1 LKLARF
7 VEGSRVVAGLV
18 IDDRIDVYDSLG
30 SDPFGEFIE
39 QYQPDEMGLNEFI
52 KSMIEGQDSLSY
64 DLSWVEPRLI
74 VPMVPSEV
82 WAAGVT
88 YKRSVEAREDET
100 DVKGIY
106 DMVYE
111 SERPEILIK
120 GLGYRTVGPN
130 DIICIRSDSS
140 WNVPEPEFTL
150 VYGEKK
156 VVAYMIGNDV
166 SSRDIEGENPLY
178 LPQAKVWRSSCSI
191 GPYLVTTEELKDP
204 RKVAISLVIH
214 RDGDVVFSGETSTA
228 NMKRRFEELTEHLFR
243 DNPVPR
249 GAIMLTGVGVVPPD
263 DFTLKHGDLVEITM
277 DGLGTMRNYV
287 HQL

>member
-1 LKLARF
+1 MKLARF

-18 IDDRIDVYDSLG
+18 INNRIDMYESLG
-30 SDPFGEFIE
+30 SDPFGDFIE
-39 QYQPDEMGLNEFI
+39 QYQPDEMGLSEFM

-74 VPMVPSEV
+74 MPMVPSEV

-111 SERPEILIK
+111 SKRPEILIK
-120 GLGYRTVGPN
+120 GLGYRTIGPN
-130 DIICIRSDSS
+130 DIICIRSDAK

-150 VYGEKK
+150 VYGEKE

-178 LPQAKVWRSSCSI
+178 LPQAKVWRNSCAI
-191 GPYLVTTEELKDP
+191 GPYLVTADEVKDP
-204 RKVAISLVIH
+204 RNVGISLIIH

-228 NMKRRFEELTEHLFR
+228 NMKRRFEELTKYLFR

-263 DFTLKHGDLVEITM
+263 DFTLKHGDLVEISM
-277 DGLGTMRNYV
+277 EGLGTMRNYV
-287 HQL
+287 QQL

>member
-1 LKLARF
+1 MKLARF
-7 VEGSRVVAGLV
+7 VEGSRVVVGLV
-18 IDDRIDVYDSLG
+18 IDDHVDVYDSLG
-30 SDPFGEFIE
+30 SDPFGDFVE

-52 KSMIEGQDSLSY
+52 TSMIEGQDSLSY
-64 DLSWVEPRLI
+64 DLSWVEPRFI
-74 VPMVPSEV
+74 MPMVPSEV

-106 DMVYE
+106 DRVYE

-130 DIICIRSDSS
+130 DIICIRSDAT

-178 LPQAKVWRSSCSI
+178 LPQAKVWRNSC
-191 GPYLVTTEELKDP
+191 
-204 RKVAISLVIH
+204 A
-214 RDGDVVFSGETSTA
+214 
-228 NMKRRFEELTEHLFR
+228 
-243 DNPVPR
+243 
-249 GAIMLTGVGVVPPD
+249 
-263 DFTLKHGDLVEITM
+263 
-277 DGLGTMRNYV
+277 
-287 HQL
+287 